1 MNYLKSSLES
11 KNWMWDIKF
20 YIALFFVVR
29 LFGITNPPLD
39 GNHGWRQSQSCM
51 VARNLVE
58 VENNPLYPRADQFGG
73 DKTGI
78 FGSEFPLLQEG
89 IVLLSSVFGYD
100 HWYGRLINL
109 IVTSFGIYF
118 FYLLLLTIL
127 PERAA
132 FYSGIMLLTSLWF
145 MFGRK
150 IMPDTFS
157 VSLAISGIYMAYL
170 YSMRGKWVHLLLF
183 FLLCTFGGLSKLP
196 ACFVFILIPLLVFTQ
211 KIEVQR
217 TILLSVFAAIASLMI
232 LYWYF
237 VWNPHLVST
246 YGSNIMFVK
255 SFSEG
260 LDELAKTPLP
270 WLEKFYFACTQS
282 YLATGLSTAGLIMIL
297 VREKRTRIIVLSLLF
312 MLCIFMLKV
321 GGVFAVHNYYMIPFA
336 PVFALCSG
344 YFLHKYISPKYI
356 LILLLMVVGESM
368 IHQIGD
374 LSYPHKRS
382 YKLKLETIA
391 DSLSN
396 RDNTVAFVSD
406 DNPLEMYF
414 SHRKG
419 WLLWPEETM
428 NSKKINELQ
437 QKGCALLFVNRINYP
452 KLKPA
457 FNEVYRDD
465 HYLVYD
471 MKEMSDRD
479 RNLSE

>member
-157 VSLAISGIYMAYL
+157 VSLA
-170 YSMRGKWVHLLLF
+170 
-183 FLLCTFGGLSKLP
+183 
-196 ACFVFILIPLLVFTQ
+196 
-211 KIEVQR
+211 
-217 TILLSVFAAIASLMI
+217 
-232 LYWYF
+232 
-237 VWNPHLVST
+237 
-246 YGSNIMFVK
+246 
-255 SFSEG
+255 
-260 LDELAKTPLP
+260 
-270 WLEKFYFACTQS
+270 
-282 YLATGLSTAGLIMIL
+282 
-297 VREKRTRIIVLSLLF
+297 
-312 MLCIFMLKV
+312 
-321 GGVFAVHNYYMIPFA
+321 
-336 PVFALCSG
+336 
-344 YFLHKYISPKYI
+344 
-356 LILLLMVVGESM
+356 
-368 IHQIGD
+368 
-374 LSYPHKRS
+374 
-382 YKLKLETIA
+382 
-391 DSLSN
+391 
-396 RDNTVAFVSD
+396 
-406 DNPLEMYF
+406 
-414 SHRKG
+414 
-419 WLLWPEETM
+419 
-428 NSKKINELQ
+428 
-437 QKGCALLFVNRINYP
+437 
-452 KLKPA
+452 
-457 FNEVYRDD
+457 
-465 HYLVYD
+465 
-471 MKEMSDRD
+471 
-479 RNLSE
+479 